1 MRVGISM
8 AAFRSLLHIAAAA
21 VAIVAAHGA
30 SASEGEA
37 ASKGGS
43 QPAMDAT
50 FVAMPELVV
59 PIVDGDRADGRL
71 KIRIVLTAA
80 DVAAAA
86 RLKSAIPSLRES
98 ALASASEFARLR
110 ASPYKPVDVARLAQD
125 MTRVLRDRNPDV
137 ARVLLVEVSARPA

>member
-1 MRVGISM
+1 M

-21 VAIVAAHGA
+21 VAILAATGA
-30 SASEGEA
+30 SAEGE
-37 ASKGGS
+37 S

-59 PIVDGDRADGRL
+59 PIIDGDRADGRL
-71 KIRIVLTAA
+71 KIKIVLRAA
-80 DVAAAA
+80 DVTAAA
-86 RLKSAIPSLRES
+86 RLKAAIPSLRES

-125 MTRVLRDRNPDV
+125 MTRVLRGRNPDV
-137 ARVLLVEVSARPA
+137 ASVLVVEVSARPA

>member
-1 MRVGISM
+1 M

-21 VAIVAAHGA
+21 VAIVAATGA
-30 SASEGEA
+30 SASED
-37 ASKGGS
+37 GS

-71 KIRIVLTAA
+71 KIRIVVTAA

-86 RLKSAIPSLRES
+86 RLKGAIPSLRES

-125 MTRVLRDRNPDV
+125 LTRVLRDRNPDV
-137 ARVLLVEVSARPA
+137 ASVLLIEVSARPA

>member
-1 MRVGISM
+1 MRVGILM

-21 VAIVAAHGA
+21 VAIVAATGA
-30 SASEGEA
+30 SASED
-37 ASKGGS
+37 GS
-43 QPAMDAT
+43 QLAMDAT

-71 KIRIVLTAA
+71 KIRIVVTAA

-86 RLKSAIPSLRES
+86 RLKGAIPSLRES

-125 MTRVLRDRNPDV
+125 LTRVLRDRNPDV
-137 ARVLLVEVSARPA
+137 ASVLLIEVSARPA

>member
-1 MRVGISM
+1 M
-8 AAFRSLLHIAAAA
+8 AAFRSLVLVAAA
-21 VAIVAAHGA
+21 VIAPTSATGVSATGVSASGAGA
-30 SASEGEA
+30 SSSE
-37 ASKGGS
+37 SS
-43 QPAMDAT
+43 PAIDAT

-59 PIVDGDRADGRL
+59 PIVDGDRAEGRL
-71 KIRIVLTAA
+71 KIKIVLTAA
-80 DVAAAA
+80 NVAAAA
-86 RLKSAIPSLRES
+86 RLKIAIPSLQES

>member
-1 MRVGISM
+1 M

-21 VAIVAAHGA
+21 VAIVAATGA
-30 SASEGEA
+30 SASEGGS
-37 ASKGGS
+37 ASEGES

-59 PIVDGDRADGRL
+59 PIIDGDRADGRL
-71 KIRIVLTAA
+71 KIKIVLRAA
-80 DVAAAA
+80 DVTAAA
-86 RLKSAIPSLRES
+86 RLKAAIPSLREG

-125 MTRVLRDRNPDV
+125 MTRVLRGRNPDV
-137 ARVLLVEVSARPA
+137 ASVLVVEVSARPA